1 MKAFF
6 AGVDVGSACAKAI
19 VVDGGGRSV
28 GWSVIPTGLDLAGA
42 GSLTLRKAC
51 HEAGIEL
58 GDLSAIVSTG
68 YGRDEV
74 AGTKRTR
81 SEILCLAKG
90 AFAHCRRAMTVVDIG
105 GQDSKVV
112 FLNERGER
120 TDYRMNRKCAAG
132 TGSFLEIVSMRLGI
146 SLDQLGPL
154 AENTGESA
162 PLSSFCSVFASTEVL
177 DLLRRG
183 FSLEAIARG
192 VYRSV
197 AQRVTEMGAK
207 GSYLALAG
215 GVVAHHP
222 VLVDLIRE
230 MTGAEVAVLPH
241 PQHVGAFGAA
251 VLAREGGR
259 ASIEGEAIVEE

>member
-6 AGVDVGSACAKAI
+6 AGVDVGSACTKA
-19 VVDGGGRSV
+19 VVMDGGGTPVGRSV
-28 GWSVIPTGLDLAGA
+28 LPTGLDLASAGA
-42 GSLTLRKAC
+42 LALQRAC
-51 HEAGIEL
+51 REAGIEP
-58 GDLSAIVSTG
+58 GDLSSIVSTG

-74 AGTKRTR
+74 AGTERTR

-90 AFAHCRRAMTVVDIG
+90 AFAHFRRAMTVADIG
-105 GQDSKVV
+105 GQDSKLV

-132 TGSFLEIVSMRLGI
+132 TGSFLDIVSMRLGV

-154 AENTGESA
+154 AEKTAEAA

-183 FSLEAIARG
+183 FGLDAIARG

-197 AQRVTEMGAK
+197 AERVADLGPK
-207 GSYLALAG
+207 GSCLALAG
-215 GVVAHHP
+215 GVVAYHP
-222 VLVDLIRE
+222 VLVGLIRE
-230 MTGAEVAVLPH
+230 VTGIEVAVLPH

-251 VLAREGGR
+251 VLASESGGLDK
-259 ASIEGEAIVEE
+259 EENV